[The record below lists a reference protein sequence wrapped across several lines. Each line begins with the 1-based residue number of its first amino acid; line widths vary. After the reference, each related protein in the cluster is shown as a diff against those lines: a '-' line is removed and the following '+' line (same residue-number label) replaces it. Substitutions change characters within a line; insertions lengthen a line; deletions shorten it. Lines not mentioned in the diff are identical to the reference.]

1 VSLPD
6 RGESS
11 SLAESVASATLQK
24 CVVSATVVACVSAT
38 TGSVNVI
45 NTVAALS
52 HQPAIIG
59 SQFATRFATRDSGTR
74 PCTVARNR

>member
-1 VSLPD
+1 M
-6 RGESS
+6 
-11 SLAESVASATLQK
+11 QK

-59 SQFATRFATRDSGTR
+59 SQFATRPATRDPRSRYSALHGRVQPITLA
-74 PCTVARNR
+74 PA